1 MARSIL
7 TPLRLN
13 PSTATISS
21 TIWSFVL
28 NWPSDAI
35 HPTAVSTPLRFP
47 SPQLTLNSSN
57 RRYELDLSERRPHR
71 SNHSIGS
78 ARDQRAIRRRTHL
91 ALAQN
96 GRRANILDGMRPTA
110 AGHRKIENVLPNSD
124 TARFRQVTIHGVTQV
139 LTSNERG
146 IHFSGES
153 KPSVRLRWKV
163 I

>member
-91 ALAQN
+91 ALTQN
-96 GRRANILDGMRPTA
+96 GPGRIFWMVCARRPR
-110 AGHRKIENVLPNSD
+110 HRKIENVLPNSD